1 MVKVC
6 GLRYRKWL
14 GYRVRKCMATLILYL
29 RSKWHVCIAV
39 ISRFV
44 WYGFLVFL
52 MRKPD
57 TGV

>member
-14 GYRVRKCMATLILYL
+14 GYRVKKCMATLILYL
-29 RSKWHVCIAV
+29 RSKWLVCIAE

-44 WYGFLVFL
+44 
-52 MRKPD
+52 
-57 TGV
+57 